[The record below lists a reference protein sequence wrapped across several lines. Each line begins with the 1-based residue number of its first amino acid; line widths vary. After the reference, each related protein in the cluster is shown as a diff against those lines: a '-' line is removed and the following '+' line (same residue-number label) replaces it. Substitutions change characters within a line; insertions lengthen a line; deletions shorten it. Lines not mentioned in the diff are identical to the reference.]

1 MRFSKVPPRM
11 RRADRLF
18 QIVQI
23 LQHRRLT
30 TAAQLA
36 ERLEVSERTVYRDV
50 ADLGRSGVPIEGE
63 AGVGYRLGKGF
74 ELPPLMFDLEEIQA
88 LVLGARM
95 VSSWGDASLR
105 RSAQSVLEKVEAALP
120 PAQRPRLHS
129 TALFSVSFV
138 VPAQTRAH
146 LGILRR
152 SIDERQV
159 VQLQYT
165 DRAGV
170 PTTRSVRG
178 LALYFWG
185 NSWTLAGWCELR
197 EDYRNFRLD
206 RIEAAEATKRTFDT
220 DGDISLDA
228 YVEKMKAEDEQ

>member
-1 MRFSKVPPRM
+1 M

-138 VPAQTRAH
+138 VPQKTRTH

-152 SIDERQV
+152 CIDERRV
-159 VQLQYT
+159 AQLEYT
-165 DRAGV
+165 DHAGN
-170 PTTRSVRG
+170 PSRRDVRG

-185 NSWTLAGWCELR
+185 SSWTLAGWCELR
-197 EDYRNFRLD
+197 KAYRNFRLD
-206 RIEAAEATKRTFDT
+206 RIEELEATERTFDV
-220 DGDISLDA
+220 DGEISLDA
-228 YVEKMKAEDEQ
+228 YVETMRAQDGA